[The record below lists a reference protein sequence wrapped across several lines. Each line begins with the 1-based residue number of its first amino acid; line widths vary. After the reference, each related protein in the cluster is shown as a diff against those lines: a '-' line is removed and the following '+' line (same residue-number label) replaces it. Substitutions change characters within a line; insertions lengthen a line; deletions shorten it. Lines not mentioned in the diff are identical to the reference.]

1 MLPSLLSVGS
11 LNLPGIYGLAD
22 MFPEI
27 IAGVMPVA
35 VAGMAPA
42 VVIGAVPVVGRAL
55 LMGKFLPKGV
65 EPCGC
70 AVMLDPEGFDM
81 FLDLVDWVMM

>member
-1 MLPSLLSVGS
+1 M
-11 LNLPGIYGLAD
+11 YGLANV
-22 MFPEI
+22 FPEV

-42 VVIGAVPVVGRAL
+42 VVTGVVPVVGGVL
-55 LMGKFLPKGV
+55 LVGKFLPKGV
-65 EPCGC
+65 EPCSC
-70 AVMLDPEGFDM
+70 AVVLEPEGFDT